1 MAQAIEGILARP
13 TETSAFLL
21 LQSQVRACEHLSQMT
36 PRAHTKGTTI
46 PNSAFSEY
54 QLQKLAPSFL
64 HLISAF
70 CFSFLTVEMKTVLP
84 IFSDLYN
91 MRKSLH
97 REVLG
102 FSISHV
108 EILSKS
114 AVTILLTTIDKVMH
128 TSDQPHCI
136 IPVDFLGPADEDLW
150 IEHLGRTGAVEKW
163 LREDHKGPMAPY
175 VAEKVCHYQSAL
187 MWYRALI
194 WNINVDEGTV
204 VKLDPILRQPQPMLV
219 VEQMKSFAANL
230 TVKQVN
236 AAGHWVQLEA
246 RDEINEGLLEFFERV
261 RLDRDGSRQLNHII
275 LSKQTDCLR
284 SHAITT
290 V

>member
-1 MAQAIEGILARP
+1 MQG
-13 TETSAFLL
+13 
-21 LQSQVRACEHLSQMT
+21 
-36 PRAHTKGTTI
+36 
-46 PNSAFSEY
+46 
-54 QLQKLAPSFL
+54 
-64 HLISAF
+64 
-70 CFSFLTVEMKTVLP
+70 
-84 IFSDLYN
+84 
-91 MRKSLH
+91 
-97 REVLG
+97 
-102 FSISHV
+102 
-108 EILSKS
+108 
-114 AVTILLTTIDKVMH
+114 
-128 TSDQPHCI
+128 
-136 IPVDFLGPADEDLW
+136 
-150 IEHLGRTGAVEKW
+150 
-163 LREDHKGPMAPY
+163 
-175 VAEKVCHYQSAL
+175 HYQSAL

-194 WNINVDEGTV
+194 WNINVDEGIV